1 MRRLWGDAKMLN
13 ELAGV
18 LLVAVLAAA
27 AFLPLWLVF
36 QAIIEKGSNDGQQI
50 SSADA
55 AGSCIADPDE

>member
-36 QAIIEKGSNDGQQI
+36 QAIIEKGSKDGQQI